1 VTGDDLAQFT
11 SILVAPVPAG
21 GFLGVRPESL
31 TLTAP
36 GSGHVQ
42 GRVELVE
49 ALGAETLIYVSTQ
62 HGTQLVA
69 RQNTRSTLNVG
80 DAVGLDIDGKA
91 AHLFDSKGQV
101 VAAPPR

>member
-1 VTGDDLAQFT
+1 M
-11 SILVAPVPAG
+11 PAG

-80 DAVGLDIDGKA
+80 DPVGLDVDGTA
-91 AHLFDSKGQV
+91 AHLFDAKGLV
-101 VAAPPR
+101 VAEPAR